1 MKSFN
6 NMKVRDKYRNKI
18 TQEEVEISGFVRFG
32 KSDIKIGFFGNV
44 NKHRQLNVSQF
55 QKYFRPI

>member
-32 KSDIKIGFFGNV
+32 KSSIKIGFFGNI
-44 NKHRQLNVSQF
+44 NKHQQLYASRF